1 MSDEM
6 TTTQRAFAD
15 ALLGCGAVKFGAFR
29 LKLHE
34 RSRMRRSRPST

>member
-15 ALLGCGAVKFGAFR
+15 VLLECGAVKFGAFR
-29 LKLHE
+29 LE
-34 RSRMRRSRPST
+34 AT